1 MLRLPLFPPPLP
13 FPPQSPGIQM
23 HPDSRDR
30 KMYSRFHKFT
40 GGVVIVE
47 YGINILHIQRP
58 QRTQRA
64 RIACH
69 GGLRQT
75 STRKAVRRRARL
87 DTTTIGCPAFKE
99 TRGRT
104 KRKAE
109 KQCDYERFLTL
120 LRAAVWQSGRLEAEP
135 NAQQRNSAT
144 ISYAGPYYEWMLIIL
159 SGRWQYRRSSKEE
172 AVQQ

>member
-1 MLRLPLFPPPLP
+1 M
-13 FPPQSPGIQM
+13 
-23 HPDSRDR
+23 
-30 KMYSRFHKFT
+30 
-40 GGVVIVE
+40 E

-159 SGRWQYRRSSKEE
+159 SGRWQYRRTSKEE
-172 AVQQ
+172 AVQQRARLASTTNSSSRVTGARGSEKRTAEKRCDDEGEWTLRWAVV